1 MQMLATQLD
10 FTDRVSPLPEG
21 VSQEVFDVAKT
32 VKCPQTAAQIFDQLE
47 PVLQQYRADKNIA
60 LAYGLLMEK
69 RGTEKDMRSVWDQF
83 QSRFPDDGLALR
95 MLMRWHRREGR
106 VEDGIDHIAQHYPDC
121 WRKLSG
127 AKIAFPALMEL
138 KAWAELDQLWATI
151 SAFHPRDR
159 SLRMEYIK
167 ALLAQLRFFEAAEVA
182 KTVEGHDRMGRASQ
196 ELFAEVKCKAG
207 MMAKYN
213 LSHSA
218 TVIDEIFARAPVPR
232 KTTRMQ
238 RAVFFSGQLGT
249 GGAERQMTRI
259 ASAFNKRSDAA
270 DALSPEV
277 WVKHASAATGADFYL
292 PMLKDAGV
300 PTRVLSEEKQ
310 VAIEALDGITP
321 QLGEL
326 IGLLSPDIRRHTCQ
340 LIALFRQNKTD
351 VTYLWQ
357 DGAIVQSAIAAILA
371 GVPRIVTSFRG
382 LPPNLRPTFLR
393 DEMPVLYKALAR
405 LPHVTLT
412 ANSKKAATAYEDWLS
427 LPPGTVVVI
436 PNAVDAM
443 PPDGDESDQD
453 LWFDILDKSELCTKT
468 VLGVFRYDSNK
479 RPLQWIEAAARYLK
493 THDDT
498 RFVILGNGAL
508 FPEAEALIDRLG
520 LSNRIFAVGIRS
532 NVGFYM
538 HRADLLMHLAQMEG
552 LPNVLIESQL
562 VGTPVL
568 ATPAGG
574 TSEVVE
580 HAITGA
586 ILTEADTLPE
596 QELDIALAGL
606 LADQNLLARFGAA
619 AMERSRDR
627 FSVDTI
633 LKRTTDLF
641 NTIEQAG

>member
-1 MQMLATQLD
+1 M
-10 FTDRVSPLPEG
+10 
-21 VSQEVFDVAKT
+21 
-32 VKCPQTAAQIFDQLE
+32 
-47 PVLQQYRADKNIA
+47 
-60 LAYGLLMEK
+60 
-69 RGTEKDMRSVWDQF
+69 
-83 QSRFPDDGLALR
+83 
-95 MLMRWHRREGR
+95 
-106 VEDGIDHIAQHYPDC
+106 
-121 WRKLSG
+121 
-127 AKIAFPALMEL
+127 
-138 KAWAELDQLWATI
+138 
-151 SAFHPRDR
+151 
-159 SLRMEYIK
+159 
-167 ALLAQLRFFEAAEVA
+167 
-182 KTVEGHDRMGRASQ
+182 
-196 ELFAEVKCKAG
+196 
-207 MMAKYN
+207 
-213 LSHSA
+213 
-218 TVIDEIFARAPVPR
+218 
-232 KTTRMQ
+232 
-238 RAVFFSGQLGT
+238 
-249 GGAERQMTRI
+249 
-259 ASAFNKRSDAA
+259 
-270 DALSPEV
+270 
-277 WVKHASAATGADFYL
+277 
-292 PMLKDAGV
+292 
-300 PTRVLSEEKQ
+300 
-310 VAIEALDGITP
+310 
-321 QLGEL
+321 
-326 IGLLSPDIRRHTCQ
+326 SPDIRRHTCQ

-412 ANSKKAATAYEDWLS
+412 ANSQKAATAYEDWLS

-436 PNAVDAM
+436 PNAVNAM

-453 LWFDILDKSELCTKT
+453 LWFDILDKSEPCTKT

-479 RPLQWIEAAARYLK
+479 RPLQWIESAARYLK

-508 FPEAEALIDRLG
+508 FPEAEALIDSLG
-520 LSNRIFAVGIRS
+520 LSHRIFAVGIRS

-574 TSEVVE
+574 TNEVVE
-580 HAITGA
+580 HGITGA
-586 ILTEADTLPE
+586 ILTEADILPE

-619 AMERSRDR
+619 AMERSSDR